1 MSSQSSPSKEASKP
15 AAAPP
20 ENPSAE
26 KQKVESKPKGLQP
39 ASNESQPQPADVASL
54 MGFASFGTTKQ
65 KKVQGKGSGGKR
77 VEKTAAKSSR
87 KYRQYVNRK
96 SKKLVQ

>member
-1 MSSQSSPSKEASKP
+1 MSSQSSSKEASKP
-15 AAAPP
+15 AVVMP

-26 KQKVESKPKGLQP
+26 GQKVKSSPKDLQQP
-39 ASNESQPQPADVASL
+39 SNEPQPQPTDVASL
-54 MGFASFGTTKQ
+54 MGFAAFGTTKQ

-77 VEKTAAKSSR
+77 VEKTTTKTSR

-96 SKKLVQ
+96 SKKLIQ